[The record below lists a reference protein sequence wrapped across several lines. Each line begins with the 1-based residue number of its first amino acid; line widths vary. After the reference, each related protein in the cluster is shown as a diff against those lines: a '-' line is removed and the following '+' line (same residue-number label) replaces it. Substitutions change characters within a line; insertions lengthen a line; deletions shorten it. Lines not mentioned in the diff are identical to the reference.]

1 MNLSEWE
8 PGDRFLAA
16 VLSALEEVEVDASG
30 ITVALVGGDYMADL
44 KERFFG
50 ERATTDVLTFAYDD
64 VREVVVCPSHL
75 NYDPYEIAR
84 RIFHGILHAL
94 GYDHKVKSK
103 APKME
108 RIEATLMEA
117 FGRRFGRD
125 V

>member
-1 MNLSEWE
+1 MSEWE
-8 PGDRFLAA
+8 PGEDFLSA
-16 VLSALEEVEVDASG
+16 VSLALEEVGVEASG
-30 ITVALVGGDYMADL
+30 ITVAFVDGDYMAEL

-75 NYDPYEIAR
+75 LYDPHEIAR

-108 RIEATLMEA
+108 RMERALMEA
-117 FGRRFGRD
+117 FKRHFGS
-125 V
+125 